1 MGISKCSLNT
11 FFCHM
16 TRYIGMKKI
25 TVHDVSNY
33 ESDTN
38 FHRLLSVETLEI
50 LPLRWK
56 SGFFKRKPDSLFP
69 RAFFLTLQ
77 TLVWSLFIHSG

>member
-50 LPLRWK
+50 P
-56 SGFFKRKPDSLFP
+56 P
-69 RAFFLTLQ
+69 
-77 TLVWSLFIHSG
+77 